1 MEAPALRLRGRGAA
15 PRAEKGAIVRRL
27 KRRIGPRD
35 LLAAT
40 DWTLLRLFPPLR
52 AAWARTGEQAAVEVS
67 GRNAKRA
74 LFGAINLRTG
84 HRVVLK
90 RKRAGGADAQALLA
104 ELRSRYRGWQTI
116 WLLID
121 RAPSNRDRRTQELA
135 ARLRIELV
143 WLPQQAP
150 KLNPMDQLWR
160 ELKRLV
166 AANRQADSIDELAD
180 EAERWVLGLSTEEA
194 LRKAGVLSKNFW
206 LKDLLQNFWL
216 PT

>member
-1 MEAPALRLRGRGAA
+1 M
-15 PRAEKGAIVRRL
+15 
-27 KRRIGPRD
+27 GPRD
-35 LLAAT
+35 LLLAT

-52 AAWARTGEQAAVEVS
+52 AAWARAGEQAAVEVS
-67 GRNAKRA
+67 GRNAKRV

-90 RKRAGGADAQALLA
+90 RKRAGGADAQTLLV

-135 ARLRIELV
+135 ERLRIELV
-143 WLPQQAP
+143 WLPKQAP

-194 LRKAGVLSKNFW
+194 LRKAGVLAKNFW
-206 LKDLLQNFWL
+206 LKDLL
-216 PT
+216 

>member
-1 MEAPALRLRGRGAA
+1 M
-15 PRAEKGAIVRRL
+15 
-27 KRRIGPRD
+27 GPRD
-35 LLAAT
+35 VLLAT

-52 AAWARTGEQAAVEVS
+52 AAWAREGEQAAVEIS
-67 GRNAKRA
+67 GRNAKRV

-84 HRVVLK
+84 RRVVLK
-90 RKRAGGADAQALLA
+90 RKRAGGSDSQALLA

-135 ARLRIELV
+135 ERLRIELV
-143 WLPQQAP
+143 WLPKQAP

-180 EAERWVLGLSTEEA
+180 EAERWVLGLSPEEA